1 MGKPHKKQIRRQRR
15 DLSRRPAR
23 AEDQGPVSGQRDN
36 TGTPRLPHWVA
47 SANKAVLAAVGAGL
61 IAIITGYV
69 TDLPHAVSRALSGK
83 PQPLTAAGNTAQ
95 QDLGGA
101 DPCEVQGSFIVPGIL
116 HPAANIHAGQLAALV
131 SGAADADST
140 SGKYTLQAA
149 PNQTVVITAIHTV
162 LVRRVPA
169 RRATLVNIE
178 PGCAGAAPPTY
189 YVSIDLDAS
198 NLTPKV
204 EVGDTQGLKTRLVH
218 GLESIVS
225 NGAPILIDFT
235 AETHKY
241 DVNWK
246 LRVDY
251 TTNGQEKS
259 VWIQNGSRPF
269 HTVAARPYDA
279 GLAFALNEDQSSW
292 TSHRISPTQ

>member
-1 MGKPHKKQIRRQRR
+1 
-15 DLSRRPAR
+15 
-23 AEDQGPVSGQRDN
+23 
-36 TGTPRLPHWVA
+36 
-47 SANKAVLAAVGAGL
+47 VLAAIGAGL

-69 TDLPHAVSRALSGK
+69 TNLPHVVSRALSET
-83 PQPLTAAGNTAQ
+83 PQPLTAVGRSSQ

-101 DPCEVQGSFIVPGIL
+101 DPCEIQGTFIVPRIL
-116 HPAANIHAGQLAALV
+116 HVANNMRTGQLAGLV

-140 SGKYTLQAA
+140 SGTYILQAA
-149 PNQTVVITAIHTV
+149 PSQTVVITAIHTV

-169 RRATLVNIE
+169 RRATVVNIKL
-178 PGCAGAAPPTY
+178 GCAGAAPSTY
-189 YVSIDLDAS
+189 YVSINLDAS

-204 EVGDTQGLKTRLVH
+204 EIGDTRGLKTRLVN
-218 GLESIVS
+218 GLESIVT

-251 TTNGQEKS
+251 TANGQEKT

-269 HTVAARPYDA
+269 HTVATRAHDTA
-279 GLAFALNEDQSSW
+279 LAFTLNGDQSSW
-292 TSHRISPTQ
+292 TAHRISPINDAQS